1 MNSGHK
7 LLKQFNGHSG
17 SQVYLKEWPGG
28 GLYVEKIGNTERN
41 LERLNVLYNAGLPV
55 PKVILHANDQLIME
69 YIHGLDMRNFLVYNK
84 PLKLMDFIYSILD
97 EFSRTVTGYKDYT
110 ETYHKKL
117 EWLPSDFLFTK
128 EQLIDRLPKLLPQS
142 MYHGDLTLENIL
154 YTNPDF
160 HLIDPVTIEYDSY
173 IFDIAKLRQDLV
185 CKWFLRNHDTR
196 LDVKL
201 QVINNQLEEDYT
213 LACSNEL
220 LILMLLRVLKHCEK
234 DDSNYQFLM
243 KEIERLWK

>member
-1 MNSGHK
+1 MLFRSH
-7 LLKQFNGHSG
+7 GHSG
-17 SQVYLKEWPGG
+17 SKVYLKEIDGV
-28 GLYVEKIGNTERN
+28 YCVEKIGNTSRNVERMSA
-41 LERLNVLYNAGLPV
+41 LYKMGYHV
-55 PKVILHANDQLIME
+55 PKIYLTMNDNLLME

-160 HLIDPVTIEYDSY
+160 HLIDPVTIEYDS
-173 IFDIAKLRQDLV
+173 
-185 CKWFLRNHDTR
+185 
-196 LDVKL
+196 
-201 QVINNQLEEDYT
+201 
-213 LACSNEL
+213 
-220 LILMLLRVLKHCEK
+220 
-234 DDSNYQFLM
+234 
-243 KEIERLWK
+243 